1 MRIAALAL
9 GVLGA
14 AAGFIAAVYVV
25 FIGGFG
31 ASLGAE
37 GGEQVFVAQGLGAVG
52 ASVAGLVGAVL
63 AMPKPKASAIIM
75 GLSAIAGLIFV
86 AAAFIPGTILLL
98 LAALFAFL
106 GRKRG

>member
-14 AAGFIAAVYVV
+14 AAGFIDAVYVV

-37 GGEQVFVAQGLGAVG
+37 GGEQVFAQGLGAVG

-63 AMPKPKASAIIM
+63 AMPKPKASAIVM
-75 GLSAIAGLIFV
+75 GLSAIAGVIFV
-86 AAAFIPGTILLL
+86 TAAFIPGAILLL

>member
-31 ASLGAE
+31 ASLGSE
-37 GGEQVFVAQGLGAVG
+37 GG
-52 ASVAGLVGAVL
+52 
-63 AMPKPKASAIIM
+63 
-75 GLSAIAGLIFV
+75 
-86 AAAFIPGTILLL
+86 
-98 LAALFAFL
+98 
-106 GRKRG
+106 

>member
-31 ASLGAE
+31 ASIGAE
-37 GGEQVFVAQGLGAVG
+37 GGERIFAQGLGAVG
-52 ASVAGLVGAVL
+52 ASAAGLVGAVL

-75 GLSAIAGLIFV
+75 GVSAIAGVIFV
-86 AAAFIPGTILLL
+86 AAAFVPGTILLL